1 MTTNQA
7 VKTVCTLYKS
17 TRGEDSKWNYSSRDI
32 SFDEE
37 DSFRNCIVMSDGT
50 ILVVTLAKL
59 LLLDSSMEE
68 VKRME
73 PDDIDRYM

>member
-1 MTTNQA
+1 
-7 VKTVCTLYKS
+7 
-17 TRGEDSKWNYSSRDI
+17 
-32 SFDEE
+32 
-37 DSFRNCIVMSDGT
+37 MSDGT